1 MLSSKSFRPLV
12 IAIATALTLMLGGC
26 IALGGDEDTRFHPI
40 GSITIADPPQTRNA
54 QIFQTRLARFIRL
67 YPNGEQHYRLTT
79 DLTSTSDETSTTM
92 SLTYALYDVR
102 LGKNV
107 AQGDISAMASFGGVS
122 SLYSLE
128 AAKQF
133 ADQRLARQLAE
144 RLYHRLLAFFG
155 RDNGIN

>member
-1 MLSSKSFRPLV
+1 MLSSKSFSRPV
-12 IAIATALTLMLGGC
+12 IATALAFMLGGC
-26 IALGGDEDTRFHPI
+26 FALGGEEDTRFQAI
-40 GSITIADPPQTRNA
+40 GSIAMADPSPNTRIA
-54 QIFQTRLARFIRL
+54 QIFKTRLDRYIRL
-67 YPNGEQHYRLTT
+67 YPNAEKHYRLTT
-79 DLTSTSDETSTTM
+79 DLSSKSDETSTTM
-92 SLTYALYDVR
+92 TLSYALYDMRV
-102 LGKNV
+102 GENV

-155 RDNGIN
+155 RSPL